1 MFTVKISIPNK
12 GKKIK
17 IGMLADVTLAT
28 EKAKKVVTVNYDALI
43 QKNNKYY
50 VYVAKN
56 NIAEK
61 REVTVG
67 ITDGKK
73 AQITRGIKAGEV
85 IVLEGKD
92 FLSEK
97 NNRIRIVN

>member
-1 MFTVKISIPNK
+1 M
-12 GKKIK
+12 
-17 IGMLADVTLAT
+17 
-28 EKAKKVVTVNYDALI
+28 AKKVVTVNYDALI

-73 AQITRGIKAGEV
+73 AQITKGIKAGET
-85 IVLEGKD
+85 IILEGKD